1 MRDAIFVP
9 SGVVRGLFYIQI
21 ETGDWRMEAIP
32 GGVNDMQVQDVNTI
46 VDLKVQLARIEEALK
61 PLAALAPGLAEVRE
75 ISKEALQTAQQM
87 AIRIV
92 EVEAELKKVADV
104 AHDAKRNAAD
114 ALSRLDKHDADQI
127 WLKRTVY
134 GAALTGIT
142 GLLIAAVW
150 AGIKLGGM

>member
-1 MRDAIFVP
+1 MD
-9 SGVVRGLFYIQI
+9 SN
-21 ETGDWRMEAIP
+21 P

-87 AIRIV
+87 VIRIV
-92 EVEAELKKVADV
+92 DVEAELKKVADV

-142 GLLIAAVW
+142 GLILAAVW

>member
-1 MRDAIFVP
+1 
-9 SGVVRGLFYIQI
+9 
-21 ETGDWRMEAIP
+21 MEAIP

-75 ISKEALQTAQQM
+75 IAKEALQAVQQLNL
-87 AIRIV
+87 RIV
-92 EVEAELKKVADV
+92 ELEAESKKTADV
-104 AHDAKRNAAD
+104 AHEAKRNSAE
-114 ALSRLDKHDADQI
+114 ALSRLDKHDEDQK